1 MDGFWPTFIRRKPT
15 PLRLVAKMSGKPT
28 RDFLH
33 PKTVIVPLQ
42 DTPET
47 PYQCSVKAR
56 EDVAAGQKIGEKGVA
71 PNAVSVHASIS
82 GKVREIDSFF
92 SPNGCYVTGVL
103 IEADGREEPCQKI
116 SAPTGAEAKIET
128 LQEAGIPLDYE
139 RLSRGQVET
148 LFVNG
153 TEFEP
158 TLDIHHPILEEKTSE
173 VLGGLQAL
181 MRIFSVSQAV
191 ICVEGKERKLIHGL
205 EKAAKD
211 SPGITLVPTRKSY
224 PATAGDALV
233 AAILKKGDR
242 AASGQKVFQVELSF
256 LPAVYEAV
264 LGGLPFIER
273 VITVAGSGVPSAQ
286 NLQVKVGTPFNEII
300 VHCGGNLEAVTQI
313 VMGGP
318 LMGISQPSGEI
329 PVTQAT
335 PGILALVSI
344 SLSHR
349 QSRMYEEGPCVRCAK
364 CVDVCPVFILPNTLA
379 AYCRK
384 RRFEE
389 ARETGLWVCIDC
401 GLCSYV
407 CPAGIPLAQIL
418 KEAKSREALRP
429 QANPSSG
436 NH

>member
-15 PLRLVAKMSGKPT
+15 PPRLGERLSGKPT
-28 RDFLH
+28 REFLH

-42 DTPET
+42 DAPET

-56 EDVAAGQKIGEKGVA
+56 EDVAAGQKIGEKGAA
-71 PNAVSVHASIS
+71 PYAVSVHASIS

-103 IEADGREEPCQKI
+103 IEADGREEPCRKI
-116 SAPTGAEAKIET
+116 SASTGADAKIET
-128 LQEAGIPLDYE
+128 LQDAGIPLDYE

-148 LFVNG
+148 LLVNG

-173 VLGGLQAL
+173 VIGGLQAL
-181 MRIFSVSQAV
+181 MRIFSLSRAV
-191 ICVEGKERKLIHGL
+191 ICVEGKEKKLIQGL

-211 SPGITLVPTRKSY
+211 SPGIALVPTRKSY
-224 PATAGDALV
+224 PATAGEALV
-233 AAILKKGDR
+233 AAVGKKGDR
-242 AASGQKVFQVELSF
+242 AASGPKTFQVELSF

-264 LGGLPFIER
+264 SGGVPFIER
-273 VITVAGSGVPSAQ
+273 VITVAGSGVPNAG
-286 NLQVKVGTPFNEII
+286 NLRVRVGTTFNEII
-300 VHCGGNLEAVTQI
+300 AHCGGNLEAVTQI
-313 VMGGP
+313 VMGGA
-318 LMGISQPSGEI
+318 LTGISQPSGEI

-364 CVDVCPVFILPNTLA
+364 CVDVCPVFILPNNLA

-389 ARETGLWVCIDC
+389 ATAMGLLVCIDC

-418 KEAKSREALRP
+418 KEAKSRVALPP

-436 NH
+436 NN